1 MAKAQFMQYE
11 HFDCEVR
18 DGVAYLHLIG
28 PSQPALGPLCDEYI
42 DLMLRLQEDQA
53 ARVILMTD
61 GDHAFELRRNIDGIA
76 QARSGGRGFEA
87 VSAQMD
93 AARRVITLIEE
104 LEKPVVTA
112 TRGAIRSAGLGLFL
126 ASDVRIASS
135 TATFTPPDLS
145 CGLLPDWGL
154 TAVLP
159 QLIGPGRALDLLWSG
174 RTLGAAEAG
183 AIGLV
188 DRIFE
193 DSVWESEL
201 GEYMARLSQLPQP
214 AFRLTKLAVQQAP
227 QFDLTA
233 MLSYEYEAQQ
243 QCWDSQETSEG
254 LLARQE
260 GRLPL
265 LHAPLAEEEE
275 DG

>member
-1 MAKAQFMQYE
+1 MQYD
-11 HFDCEVR
+11 HFDCDVR
-18 DGVAYLHLIG
+18 DGVAYVHMIG
-28 PSQPALGPLCDEYI
+28 PSQPAVGSLCDEYI
-42 DLMLRLQEDQA
+42 DLILRLQEDRA

-76 QARSGGRGFEA
+76 QARSGGLGFEA
-87 VSAQMD
+87 ASADGD
-93 AARRVITLIEE
+93 AARRVVTLVEE

-126 ASDVRIASS
+126 ASDLRIAST
-135 TATFTPPDLS
+135 TATFTPPELS
-145 CGLLPDWGL
+145 YGLLPDWGL

-159 QLIGPGRALDLLWSG
+159 QLVGPGRTLDLLWSG

-193 DSVWESEL
+193 DSVWEAEL
-201 GEYMARLSQLPQP
+201 GAYMVRLSQLPQP
-214 AFRLTKLAVQQAP
+214 ALRLTKLAVQQAP
-227 QFDLTA
+227 HFDLTS

-243 QCWDSQETSEG
+243 QCWESQETSEG

-260 GRLPL
+260 HRPPL